1 MSSCIKKRSERA
13 RAFYRPDTN
22 MQTTLARTAQSQ
34 ARPRAGKMA
43 GRKMTCAAKRK
54 RSRKK
59 QLLLLPPC
67 TQDDTDDYA
76 NGETP
81 TPVATAAVPLTATT
95 TAAEPRAA
103 ASHPA
108 PAAVVHQATAKDN
121 SATTNA
127 ESVDIITSNAAEVE
141 CNPHSKRA
149 VGATEFE
156 LDAFILMLCFM

>member
-1 MSSCIKKRSERA
+1 MES
-13 RAFYRPDTN
+13 
-22 MQTTLARTAQSQ
+22 TLARTAQSQ

-95 TAAEPRAA
+95 TPSSAKFSRKHL
-103 ASHPA
+103 SHY
-108 PAAVVHQATAKDN
+108 QAT
-121 SATTNA
+121 
-127 ESVDIITSNAAEVE
+127 
-141 CNPHSKRA
+141 P
-149 VGATEFE
+149 
-156 LDAFILMLCFM
+156 